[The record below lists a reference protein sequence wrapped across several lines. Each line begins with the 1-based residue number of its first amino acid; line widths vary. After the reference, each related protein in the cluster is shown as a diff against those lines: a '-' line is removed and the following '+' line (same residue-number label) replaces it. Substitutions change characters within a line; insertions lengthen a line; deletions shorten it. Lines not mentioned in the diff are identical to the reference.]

1 MTIEASTAD
10 DVVRLRLSS
19 SDDPWPALAATVRG
33 LRGSTRVLVVRI
45 DGDLVG
51 TDRSATVATPTPA
64 RDVADAADAANA
76 AAAAQQ
82 AAAANYLRR
91 PDLVS
96 VALVDGPIGAAL
108 LGASLACDLRVLSDD
123 ASVTVGN
130 AAPQHIFGSLA
141 RLAGILGYSRA
152 LELCLTG
159 RRMSAA
165 EAGAVGLANLV
176 VAADQLDAAADDL
189 VAALLATP
197 RAAATEMKAVLA
209 SSGLDGFD
217 DSAWRR
223 RFDAER
229 EAVVRLVRDDE

>member
-1 MTIEASTAD
+1 MTIETSTAD
-10 DVVRLRLSS
+10 DVVRLRLPA
-19 SDDPWPALAATVRG
+19 SDDPWPVLAVAARG

-45 DGDLVG
+45 DGDAPG
-51 TDRSATVATPTPA
+51 TDASPRASTPTPA
-64 RDVADAADAANA
+64 RDAAGAEQQSAAL
-76 AAAAQQ
+76 
-82 AAAANYLRR
+82 NYLRR

-96 VALVDGPIGAAL
+96 VALVDGAIDGAL

-123 ASVTVGN
+123 ASVAVGD
-130 AAPQHIFGSLA
+130 AAPHHLFGSLA

-176 VAADQLDAAADDL
+176 VAPDQLHAAADDL

-197 RAAATEMKAVLA
+197 RAAATEVKALLA
-209 SSGLDGFD
+209 SSGLDGLD
-217 DSAWRR
+217 ERAWRR

-229 EAVVRLVRDDE
+229 EAVVRLVGDDE